1 MRKEGRERFE
11 VGQEWQN
18 NGERIYKD
26 WELEKMGEESEA
38 CTTH

>member
-1 MRKEGRERFE
+1 MRREMRKEGRERFE

-26 WELEKMGEESEA
+26 
-38 CTTH
+38 